1 MKALSQILKETSEQK
16 TKKERIA
23 YLKKNTNP
31 ALNKLLRYTYGK
43 DMKFLLPEG
52 APPFKPSKFD
62 EPNALYQEV
71 RRLYLFVEGGQQGLT
86 QLRRESLFI
95 ETLEFVDKEDAEL
108 LISIKDKKLPYKN
121 LNEDVVREALPEVFS
136 DEKV

>member
-1 MKALSQILKETSEQK
+1 MKALSQLLKETSDQK

-52 APPFKPSKFD
+52 SPPFKPSKFD
-62 EPNALYQEV
+62 EPSALYQEV

-95 ETLEFVDKEDAEL
+95 QILEFVDKEDAEL

-121 LNEDVVREALPEVFS
+121 LNEDVVREALPEVFF

>member
-31 ALNKLLRYTYGK
+31 ALNKLLRYAYGK

-108 LISIKDKKLPYKN
+108 LISVKDKKLPYKN

-136 DEKV
+136 DEKI

>member
-52 APPFKPSKFD
+52 APPFNPSKFD

-121 LNEDVVREALPEVFS
+121 LNENIIREALPEVFS
-136 DEKV
+136 DEKI

>member
-31 ALNKLLRYTYGK
+31 ALNKLLRYAYGK

-108 LISIKDKKLPYKN
+108 LISVKDKKLPYKN